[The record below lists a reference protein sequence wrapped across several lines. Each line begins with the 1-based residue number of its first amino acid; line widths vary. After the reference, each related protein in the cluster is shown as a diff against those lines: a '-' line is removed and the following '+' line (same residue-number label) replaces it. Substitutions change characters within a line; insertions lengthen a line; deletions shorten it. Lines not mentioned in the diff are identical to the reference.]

1 MCSVPRHS
9 FVVEQAPECGT
20 LTIKSHSNSNR
31 QYNSGSPGS
40 GTSEGGRV
48 DLSTLLGPEGS
59 VALMSS

>member
-1 MCSVPRHS
+1 MRSVPRHS

-20 LTIKSHSNSNR
+20 LTIKSHSNSNVSTTLVR
-31 QYNSGSPGS
+31 QGVEPRRV
-40 GTSEGGRV
+40 GRV